1 MITGLWSLEKKPA
14 GHNMTQQSIQDKS
27 AAVSSKRSMTV
38 LILDDD
44 PSCRILLKSCLKKS
58 LKDNREITVLEKGSL
73 KETTESLEQ
82 TRCDIL
88 LIDLNLPDSQGLN
101 TLDVLHNQFPDIPKV
116 VITGETDHNIGLQA
130 MSHGAQEYL
139 VKGEYTSQ
147 SLGKSIFYAFERKR
161 LQKSKDDAFAQLENA
176 NKQIR
181 TAQSQIIQN
190 EKMASI
196 GQLAAGVAHEMNN
209 PIGFVVCNFE
219 TLDKYIQK
227 IKRLLHQYEQLAD
240 TAEGVAESRLLEQ
253 VLQIKNLRSELKID
267 FVMEDLKVLFD
278 ESQEGLSRVTT
289 IIRNLRDFSRVDQIG
304 EVAEYDLNQ
313 GLKSTL
319 TVCQNEL
326 KYSCEIKTEFCEIPR
341 IYCNPGQVNQV
352 FLNILVNAAQAIT
365 SQNRPEK
372 GHIVIQT
379 SSDAEWICCQIHDDG
394 PGIPQENLKKVFDPF
409 FTTKPMGKGTGLG
422 LSISYDIIVN
432 KHKGFISVDSTIGQ
446 GTTFVIKLPIH
457 SAPQESQDDFV

>member
-1 MITGLWSLEKKPA
+1 
-14 GHNMTQQSIQDKS
+14 MTEQSIQNSQK
-27 AAVSSKRSMTV
+27 AVSSKRSMTV

-58 LKDNREITVLEKGSL
+58 LKDNREITVLEKESL
-73 KETTESLEQ
+73 KETIETLEQ
-82 TRCDIL
+82 NKCDIL
-88 LIDLNLPDSQGLN
+88 LIDLNLPDSQGLS
-101 TLDVLHNQFPDIPKV
+101 TLDTVHARFPDIPKV
-116 VITGETDHNIGLQA
+116 VITGETDQTIGLQA

-161 LQKSKDDAFAQLENA
+161 LQKSKDEAFEQLEKA

-227 IKRLLHQYEQLAD
+227 IKTLLHQYEQLAE
-240 TAEGVAESRLLEQ
+240 TVQGAAEPRLLDE
-253 VLQIKNLRSELKID
+253 VLQIKNLRSQLKID
-267 FVMEDLKVLFD
+267 FVMEDLKALFD
-278 ESQEGLSRVTT
+278 ESQEGLSRVTA

-319 TVCQNEL
+319 TVCQNEI
-326 KYSCEIKTEFCEIPR
+326 KYACEIKTEFNEIPR

-352 FLNILVNAAQAIT
+352 FLNILVNAAQAIA
-365 SQNRPEK
+365 SQNRSEK

-379 SSDAEWICCQIHDDG
+379 SSDAEWISCQIQDDG

-409 FTTKPMGKGTGLG
+409 FTTKPVGKGTGLG

-432 KHKGFISVDSTIGQ
+432 KHKGQLSVNSTLGQ

-457 SAPQESQDDFV
+457 SVPQKSREDLV